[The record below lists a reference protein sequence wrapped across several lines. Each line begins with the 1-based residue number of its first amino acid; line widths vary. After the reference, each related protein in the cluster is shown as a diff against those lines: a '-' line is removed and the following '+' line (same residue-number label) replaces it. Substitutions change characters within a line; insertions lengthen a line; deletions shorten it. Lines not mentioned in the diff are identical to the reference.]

1 MRHERHFLKLAAVAL
16 VVGLLAVPAH
26 AIRLAEA
33 AIFIEINATD
43 GDAGIQIFLDGEGWD
58 AMQVRNPRG
67 KVVLN
72 ILGEGGI
79 GQQGLTEG
87 FFESAEP
94 SFEEQSLEE
103 FLALH
108 PPGFYQ
114 FRGRTTD
121 GKPLR
126 GSARLTHALP
136 DAPIILYPGEEQD
149 DVDPDETWVEWE
161 RVPDPPGSRIMGYI
175 VVVEKDEGQLEVFS
189 VNLPRGATSVSV
201 PPEFMRPGTAYKAEV
216 LAVERSGNKTISE
229 IEFETENGGGGGEE
243 DEEDDEE

>member
-1 MRHERHFLKLAAVAL
+1 MRRETTFLTIAAIALAVAL
-16 VVGLLAVPAH
+16 VAAPQAQ
-26 AIRLAEA
+26 AIRLSEA

-58 AMQVRNPRG
+58 TMQVKNPNG
-67 KVVLN
+67 QVVLN
-72 ILGEGGI
+72 ILGEGGV

-108 PPGFYQ
+108 PAGFYQ

-126 GSARLTHALP
+126 ASARLTHALP
-136 DAPIILYPGEEQD
+136 DAPVILYPEEEQD
-149 DVDPDETWVEWE
+149 DVDPEETRVEWE
-161 RVPDPPGSRIMGYI
+161 TVPDPPGSRIMGYI
-175 VVVEKDEGQLEVFS
+175 VVVEKDEGRLETFTVD
-189 VNLPRGATSVSV
+189 LPRGATMVSV

-229 IEFETENGGGGGEE
+229 TEFETAGGGGD
-243 DEEDDEE
+243 DEEDGED

>member
-1 MRHERHFLKLAAVAL
+1 MKRETIILSAAAIAL
-16 VVGLLAVPAH
+16 VAGLLAAPAQ
-26 AIRLAEA
+26 ARRLSEA
-33 AIFIEINATD
+33 AIFIEINDTD

-58 AMQVRNPRG
+58 TMQVRNPHG
-67 KVVLN
+67 EVVLN
-72 ILGEGGI
+72 ILGEGGV

-121 GKPLR
+121 GVPLR
-126 GSARLTHALP
+126 ASARLTHALP
-136 DAPIILYPGEEQD
+136 DAPVILSPEEEAD
-149 DVDPDETWVEWE
+149 DVDPDDTVVEWE
-161 RVPDPPGSRIMGYI
+161 AVADPPGSRISGYI
-175 VVVEKDEGQLEVFS
+175 VVVEKDEGQLETFT
-189 VNLPRGATSVSV
+189 VNLPRRARSVSV

-216 LAVERSGNKTISE
+216 LAVERSGNKTITE
-229 IEFETENGGGGGEE
+229 IEFETSGPGGGGGDDDE
-243 DEEDDEE
+243 DE

>member
-1 MRHERHFLKLAAVAL
+1 MRRERIWLTAVAIALLVGLAAPQAQ
-16 VVGLLAVPAH
+16 AV
-26 AIRLAEA
+26 RLDEA

-58 AMQVRNPRG
+58 TMQVRNPHG
-67 KVVLN
+67 QVVLN

-79 GQQGLTEG
+79 GQQGLTEA

-114 FRGRTTD
+114 FRGRTTEGD
-121 GKPLR
+121 RLR
-126 GSARLTHALP
+126 ASARLTHALP
-136 DAPIILYPGEEQD
+136 DAPVILSPEEEEE
-149 DVDPDETWVEWE
+149 DVDPNDTVVEWE
-161 RVPDPPGSRIMGYI
+161 TVPDPPGSRISGYI
-175 VVVEKDEGQLEVFS
+175 VVVEKDEGQLETFT
-189 VNLPRGATSVSV
+189 VNLPRRATSVSV

-216 LAVERSGNKTISE
+216 LAVERSGNKTITE
-229 IEFETENGGGGGEE
+229 VEFETGGGGADD
-243 DEEDDEE
+243 DEED

>member
-1 MRHERHFLKLAAVAL
+1 MRDKRVLLAAAAVAL
-16 VVGLLAVPAH
+16 LIGLAAAPPAQ
-26 AIRLAEA
+26 AIRLSET
-33 AIFIEINATD
+33 AIFIEINDTD

-58 AMQVRNPRG
+58 TMQVKNPNGR
-67 KVVLN
+67 VVLS
-72 ILGEGGI
+72 ILGEGGV

-121 GKPLR
+121 GMPLR

-136 DAPIILYPGEEQD
+136 DAPLILYPEEEQD
-149 DVDPDETWVEWE
+149 DVDPDDTYIEWE
-161 RVPDPPGSRIMGYI
+161 SVADPPGSRISGFI
-175 VVVEKDEGQLEVFS
+175 VIVEKDEGRLETFEVTM
-189 VNLPRGATSVSV
+189 PRGSTRVSV

-216 LAVERSGNKTISE
+216 LAVERSGNKTITE
-229 IEFETENGGGGGEE
+229 TEFETGGGGGG
-243 DEEDDEE
+243 DDDEDSG

>member
-1 MRHERHFLKLAAVAL
+1 MRRERIFLTAAAVAL
-16 VVGLLAVPAH
+16 VVGLLASPAQ

-58 AMQVRNPRG
+58 TMQVRNPNG
-67 KVVLN
+67 QVILN
-72 ILGEGGI
+72 ILGEGGV

-87 FFESAEP
+87 FFERAAP
-94 SFEEQSLEE
+94 SFEEQSLAE

-108 PPGFYQ
+108 PKGFYQ

-121 GKPLR
+121 GVPLR
-126 GSARLTHALP
+126 ASARLTHALP
-136 DAPIILYPGEEQD
+136 DAPVILSPEEEEE
-149 DVDPDETWVEWE
+149 DVDPNDTVVEWE

-175 VVVEKDEGQLEVFS
+175 VVVEKDEGRLETFT
-189 VNLPRGATSVSV
+189 VNLPRGATSVTV

-216 LAVERSGNKTISE
+216 LAVEKSGNKTITE
-229 IEFETENGGGGGEE
+229 HEFETGGGGGGD
-243 DEEDDEE
+243 DEEDD

>member
-1 MRHERHFLKLAAVAL
+1 MRRERVLLTAAAIALAVAL
-16 VVGLLAVPAH
+16 TAAPQVQ
-26 AIRLAEA
+26 AIRLADA
-33 AIFIEINATD
+33 AIFIEINDTD

-58 AMQVRNPRG
+58 TMQVKSPNG
-67 KVVLN
+67 QVVLN

-126 GSARLTHALP
+126 ASARLTHALP
-136 DAPIILYPGEEQD
+136 DAPVIVFPESEQD
-149 DVDPDETWVEWE
+149 DVDPEDTFVEWE
-161 RVPDPPGSRIMGYI
+161 TVPDPPGSRIMGYI
-175 VVVEKDEGQLEVFS
+175 VVVEKDEGRLEVFN
-189 VNLPRGATSVSV
+189 VNLPRRATMVSV

-229 IEFETENGGGGGEE
+229 IEFETGGGGG
-243 DEEDDEE
+243 DDDDEDDEE

>member
-1 MRHERHFLKLAAVAL
+1 MQGKRILLAAAAIAL
-16 VVGLLAVPAH
+16 LVGLAAAPRAA

-43 GDAGIQIFLDGEGWD
+43 GDAGIQVFLDGEGWD
-58 AMQVRNPRG
+58 TMQVRNPNG
-67 KVVLN
+67 QVVLN

-94 SFEEQSLEE
+94 SFDEQSLEE

-121 GKPLR
+121 GVPLR

-136 DAPIILYPGEEQD
+136 DAPVILYPEEEQD

-161 RVPDPPGSRIMGYI
+161 SVPDPPGSRIMGYI
-175 VVVEKDEGQLEVFS
+175 VVVEKDEGQLEVFE
-189 VNLPRGATSVSV
+189 VNLPRRATRVSV

-216 LAVERSGNKTISE
+216 LAVERSGNKTITE
-229 IEFETENGGGGGEE
+229 TEFETEGGGGDDDDEE
-243 DEEDDEE
+243 DEED

>member
-1 MRHERHFLKLAAVAL
+1 MRRERIWLTVTAMTLIAGLAAAPQ
-16 VVGLLAVPAH
+16 AQ
-26 AIRLAEA
+26 AIRLSET
-33 AIFIEINATD
+33 AIFIEINDTD

-58 AMQVRNPRG
+58 TMKVKSPHGQ
-67 KVVLN
+67 VVLS
-72 ILGEGGI
+72 ILGEGGV

-121 GKPLR
+121 GAPLR

-136 DAPIILYPGEEQD
+136 DAPVILYPEEEQD
-149 DVDPDETWVEWE
+149 DVEPDDTYVEWE
-161 RVPDPPGSRIMGYI
+161 TVPDPPGSRIMGYI
-175 VVVEKDEGQLEVFS
+175 VVVEKDEGRLETFT
-189 VNLPRGATSVSV
+189 VNLPRRATRVSV

-229 IEFETENGGGGGEE
+229 LEFETGGGGG
-243 DEEDDEE
+243 DDDDEDAE